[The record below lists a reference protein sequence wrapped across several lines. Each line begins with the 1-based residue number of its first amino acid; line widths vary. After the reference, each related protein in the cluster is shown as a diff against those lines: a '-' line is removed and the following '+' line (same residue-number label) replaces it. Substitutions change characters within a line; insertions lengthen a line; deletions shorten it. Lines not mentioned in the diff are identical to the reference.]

1 MRRGALARADE
12 SGWLTKVLLEQL
24 VEAIEEKLPRRHA
37 ALRCGISPKTFE
49 AALQDGASGT
59 GGPLTV
65 ELARRVYQW
74 EAKDVGKQLGHLH
87 RMAEHSPQAA
97 ETYLKARHPADFG
110 GFVRTTPDEFEAVA
124 RQRKTRGHLLD
135 HPPPRMLAEL
145 KAHDWFRFPK
155 GISAKDRKAILS
167 LLAKYDKPSEAPQLT
182 TGETDPSGET
192 KD

>member
-1 MRRGALARADE
+1 MRRGALARAED
-12 SGWLTKVLLEQL
+12 SGWLTREL
-24 VEAIEEKLPRRHA
+24 VDSLVAAIEDKLPRRHA

-59 GGPLTV
+59 GGALCV
-65 ELARRVYQW
+65 ELARKVYGW
-74 EAKDVGKQLGHLH
+74 EARDVGLQMGHLH

-97 ETYLKARHPADFG
+97 ELYLKNRHPADFG

-145 KAHDWFRFPK
+145 KAHDWFRFPR
-155 GISAKDRKAILS
+155 GMPAKVKKAILAT
-167 LLAKYDKPSEAPQLT
+167 LAKYDKPIDAPQLT
-182 TGETDPSGET
+182 EGDAGGET
-192 KD
+192 KG